1 MVARQVFEFVEPGL
15 LCPNPALQ
23 DFNSCL
29 GSNGDV
35 AFIEIYAARHLFETS
50 GIFKGLLVLTE
61 LSLPA
66 FKFSV

>member
-1 MVARQVFEFVEPGL
+1 MAAGEVFECVELCL
-15 LCPNPALQ
+15 LLSNPALQ
-23 DFNSCL
+23 DFNSCF

-35 AFIEIYAARHLFETS
+35 AFAEIYAARRCPQTS
-50 GIFKGLLVLTE
+50 RIFKGLPVLPE